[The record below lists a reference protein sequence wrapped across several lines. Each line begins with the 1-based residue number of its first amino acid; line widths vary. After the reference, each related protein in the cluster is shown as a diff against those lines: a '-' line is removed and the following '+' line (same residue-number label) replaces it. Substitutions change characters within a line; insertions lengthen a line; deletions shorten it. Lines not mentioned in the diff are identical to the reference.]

1 MGKYRHARNRVYLKV
16 DEPELQWLEDSCGI
30 LVHFTVLYT
39 KMLLGGLCKVA
50 YGILCLGL
58 SAMPA
63 QKQKP
68 QLAAEKPQ
76 QVVVILQPP
85 RLRPAIRVVQKRLPY
100 ITVKALPPQ

>member
-1 MGKYRHARNRVYLKV
+1 MRKYRHARNRVYLKA

-39 KMLLGGLCKVA
+39 KMLLSGLCEIA
-50 YGILCLGL
+50 YGILCLCL
-58 SAMPA
+58 AAVPA
-63 QKQKP
+63 RKQKP
-68 QLAAEKPQ
+68 QQKAKKPQ

-85 RLRPAIRVVQKRLPY
+85 KLRPAIRAVQKRMPY